1 MFLYIFLQI
10 NRHFNSSNYDFY
22 FYFFIFFYSL
32 LLLLHMHAEL
42 SVWETVQFRADADEG
57 NYKRIHLLCI
67 AANGSCLQ

>member
-22 FYFFIFFYSL
+22 FFYSL